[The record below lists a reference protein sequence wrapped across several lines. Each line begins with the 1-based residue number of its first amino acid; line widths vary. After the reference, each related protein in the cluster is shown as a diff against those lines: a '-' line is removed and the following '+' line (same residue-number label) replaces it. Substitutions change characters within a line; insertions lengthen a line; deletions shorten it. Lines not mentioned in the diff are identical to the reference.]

1 MRIFAED
8 RLHLSITLKQAW
20 CSAFGLHYLCS
31 SVFVDTY
38 IQKLHT
44 MLYLLQFACLILML
58 ISAFFLAVTRIHVR
72 WTNRRYEYSRWMISS
87 ALLLMAAHFFLQ
99 MHYGFRATS
108 TYLGAVINIMVYQPC
123 FTLFAMAIYNVEATH
138 TKRRKMNLIC
148 AAVYAA
154 MLAAFAV
161 GYSFSGSLNIGA
173 WLYVM
178 LALFLGNI
186 VYCIYMIIIEMNKR
200 KKLLETMTA
209 TDMRPFTRYAY
220 ACLTLLFITA
230 TIIPFAILST
240 KSLYIIGPFGLVA
253 TLFFIVNFVA
263 LGFNYVPTEELLDKE
278 RGNNLTADAVNAES
292 EEESVKCDVQ
302 QSAPETG
309 SEQTSKQLP
318 TSRIAFIRS
327 ALDHWCADLGYKD
340 CTVNMLTLSNLLE
353 INKTELSQ
361 YFSQCQN
368 TTFRIWLGEIRF
380 NAAKKMMME
389 NPDFSNDIISSECG
403 FSSRS
408 YLYRVFKEKEG
419 CTPVAWRDKQA

>member
-1 MRIFAED
+1 
-8 RLHLSITLKQAW
+8 
-20 CSAFGLHYLCS
+20 
-31 SVFVDTY
+31 
-38 IQKLHT
+38 
-44 MLYLLQFACLILML
+44 ML
-58 ISAFFLAVTRIHVR
+58 ISAFFIAVTRIHVR
-72 WTNRRYEYSRWMISS
+72 WTNRRYEYLRWMIFS
-87 ALLLMAAHFFLQ
+87 ALLFMAAHFFLQ

-123 FTLFAMAIYNVEATH
+123 FTLFAMAIYNVEATY

-263 LGFNYVPTEELLDKE
+263 LGFNYVPTEELLGKE

-302 QSAPETG
+302 QSVPETG

-368 TTFRIWLGEIRF
+368 TTFRIWLSEIRF

-419 CTPVAWRDKQA
+419 CTPIAWRDKQA

>member
-1 MRIFAED
+1 
-8 RLHLSITLKQAW
+8 
-20 CSAFGLHYLCS
+20 
-31 SVFVDTY
+31 
-38 IQKLHT
+38 
-44 MLYLLQFACLILML
+44 ML

-161 GYSFSGSLNIGA
+161 DYSFSGSLNIGA

-178 LALFLGNI
+178 LALFWGNI

-200 KKLLETMTA
+200 KKLLKTMTA
-209 TDMRPFTRYAY
+209 TDMRPFTRYAHV
-220 ACLTLLFITA
+220 CLTLLFITA

-368 TTFRIWLGEIRF
+368 TTFRIWLSEIRF

-419 CTPVAWRDKQA
+419 CTPIAWRDKQA